1 MPECTEQLSLTIPII
16 RYTME
21 PEDRSEERQPTK
33 KMSLVT
39 TVKIE
44 TPDSG
49 RRLSEPT
56 RYYIPPQCN
65 NRLSPRSARKRD
77 ARRNSKSDLNDDSP
91 PRESLG
97 LKPCNC
103 EDCRAS
109 SPLPPGYGPHSLSPG
124 YDQMKISLLEVP
136 WNEDYT
142 EASSDDLSSEWDSD
156 VPDPP
161 PPTHKVIDEEIPHLA
176 YRRPRNPTVNLQHS
190 TYLYTFVNNM
200 LVIIILVMRTNST
213 YYLKRMTKFYSS
225 VKNMFSGVFCLY
237 FDNKILSFRCFKI
250 AKTNV
255 GRILYAVSTLTIN
268 VMRRINV
275 TLQLLKL
282 MTC

>member
-1 MPECTEQLSLTIPII
+1 MPECTEQLSFTIPII
-16 RYTME
+16 RYTMD
-21 PEDRSEERQPTK
+21 PEESERQTLTK

-77 ARRNSKSDLNDDSP
+77 ARRNSKSKVDDDSP

-97 LKPCNC
+97 PKPCNC

-161 PPTHKVIDEEIPHLA
+161 PPTQKVNYKEIPHFA
-176 YRRPRNPTVNLQHS
+176 VPK
-190 TYLYTFVNNM
+190 
-200 LVIIILVMRTNST
+200 LVEKSL
-213 YYLKRMTKFYSS
+213 SS
-225 VKNMFSGVFCLY
+225 QSG
-237 FDNKILSFRCFKI
+237 
-250 AKTNV
+250 
-255 GRILYAVSTLTIN
+255 
-268 VMRRINV
+268 
-275 TLQLLKL
+275 
-282 MTC
+282 